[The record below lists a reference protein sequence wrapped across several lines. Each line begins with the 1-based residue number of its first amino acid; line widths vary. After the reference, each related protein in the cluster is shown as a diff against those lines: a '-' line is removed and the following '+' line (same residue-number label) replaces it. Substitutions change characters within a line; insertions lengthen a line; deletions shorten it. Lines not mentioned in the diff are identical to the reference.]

1 MNRIQKAGN
10 ELFKTLTLPIRVCV
24 GIYKAVAK
32 ETPERIEFPYTLTKK
47 EDNNERSNTRHF
59 YSKEAND

>member
-24 GIYKAVAK
+24 GIYRAVAK
-32 ETPERIEFPYTLTKK
+32 ETPEKIKFPYTLTKK
-47 EDNNERSNTRHF
+47 EENNDRS
-59 YSKEAND
+59 EA